1 MAKPDEYL
9 TQCRFYWQA
18 DQITE
23 KVIRDIKGIQT
34 ESPVASKMDPV
45 GCDQHGGHV
54 WQATPTLEKNSEVT
68 IKYVSSNDKDV
79 WDWYSNTNQYKG
91 EGGNKWNSGPGRR
104 RVQIDAFKQDG
115 TVAAS
120 WELQMCYPRKYSG
133 PDFNSAGTEW
143 AYETVVLVYENFV
156 RIK

>member
-1 MAKPDEYL
+1 MAIPDEYL
-9 TQCRFYWQA
+9 TQCRFYWFS
-18 DQITE
+18 DKITD

-45 GCDQHGGHV
+45 GCDKGGNHI
-54 WQATPTLEKNSEVT
+54 WQATPTLEKNTEVT
-68 IKYVSSNDKDV
+68 IKFVSSEIKDV
-79 WDWYSNTNQYKG
+79 WEWYSKTNQYNN
-91 EGGNKWNSGPGRR
+91 GNKWKDYPGRQ

-115 TVAAS
+115 QVAAS
-120 WELQMCYPRKYSG
+120 WELQNCYPRKYSG

>member
-1 MAKPDEYL
+1 VAKPDEFL
-9 TQCRFYWQA
+9 TQCRFYWQS
-18 DQITE
+18 DKVKE

-45 GCDQHGGHV
+45 GCDQYGNHI
-54 WQATPTLEKNSEVT
+54 WQATPTFEKNNEVT

-79 WDWYSNTNQYKG
+79 WDWYSNTNQYNK
-91 EGGNKWNSGPGRR
+91 GNKWKDTPGRQLVHIKAYR
-104 RVQIDAFKQDG
+104 QDG
-115 TVAAS
+115 STAAV
-120 WELQMCYPRKYSG
+120 WELQNCYPRKYSG

-156 RIK
+156 RTE